1 MCLQNSDSS
10 HTHKTEKDIIYIFI
24 NALKQ
29 IIQKCFKNKHKI
41 KNKVLK
47 LCFKSK
53 CLKEQNMI
61 QFQQIYYIH
70 CSLKTNVFSKFKNK
84 FIILCHL
91 ESNQSTNKSFKIN
104 NINFISQEFIADN
117 TIKYIYLLV

>member
-1 MCLQNSDSS
+1 M
-10 HTHKTEKDIIYIFI
+10 IYIFI

-47 LCFKSK
+47 LCFK

-61 QFQQIYYIH
+61 QFQQINYIY
-70 CSLKTNVFSKFKNK
+70 CSLKQ
-84 FIILCHL
+84 I
-91 ESNQSTNKSFKIN
+91 
-104 NINFISQEFIADN
+104 
-117 TIKYIYLLV
+117 